1 MADKHDLATLKEQRQ
16 QAAAELDALDRAI
29 AHLEEEGRSHMLD
42 ASCPHCDFV
51 VAGEDDHLAY
61 HLRDVHPNPAIYPD
75 AQQQ

>member
-1 MADKHDLATLKEQRQ
+1 MADTQDLATLKEQRR
-16 QAAAELDALDRAI
+16 QAAADLDALDRTI
-29 AHLEEEGRSHMLD
+29 AHLEAEGKSHMLD

-51 VAGEDDHLAY
+51 VSGPDDHLVY